1 MSAATPVKAPVELTN
16 HRSVMSTLRKL
27 AASQEFVLLVSLIA
41 LIVTVGTINGNYVR
55 PNNLISILQGN
66 AFAAVAAIGM
76 SMVIISGNIDIS
88 VGSVV
93 GVLAVIS
100 GNVAISG
107 EPTFGSLIIPI
118 AWATPIILGALIGAA
133 IGFLV
138 AYLRIPSIVVTLGLA
153 SILKGG
159 LILVTSGRE
168 ISGLPEG
175 YELSQL
181 RWLEI
186 PSPIY
191 FMIILTIIVAIWMRY
206 SSFGRSIYAVGGN
219 AEAARLSGIN
229 DRRVVLNVFILNG
242 IFVGIAALLF
252 ATQLDIIRATVPA
265 NFELLVITAS
275 VVGGVSILGGVGTVV
290 GSTLAAILLN
300 AISSSLVFVQIS
312 PYWMRAFQGIL
323 ILLTVLAD
331 LWRRRRQ
338 QIGLRG

>member
-1 MSAATPVKAPVELTN
+1 M
-16 HRSVMSTLRKL
+16 
-27 AASQEFVLLVSLIA
+27 
-41 LIVTVGTINGNYVR
+41 
-55 PNNLISILQGN
+55 
-66 AFAAVAAIGM
+66 
-76 SMVIISGNIDIS
+76 
-88 VGSVV
+88 
-93 GVLAVIS
+93 
-100 GNVAISG
+100 
-107 EPTFGSLIIPI
+107 
-118 AWATPIILGALIGAA
+118 
-133 IGFLV
+133 